1 MKDVFVE
8 DFESEPFTAAFRAYF
23 GEIGT
28 SARNWKM
35 LFRQMN
41 AERDTTRAIMRL
53 DGNTVIGFVM
63 FCRMELSCAF
73 FSETFGYIREL
84 WVDVPYRRAGH
95 GRHLL
100 AVAEE
105 YLAEQGIP
113 QIALCSTPGSE
124 TFYQKQGYTVS
135 DVLCSEGKY
144 VFTKKIARLE

>member
-8 DFESEPFTAAFRAYF
+8 DFESEPFTAAFRVYF

-28 SARNWKM
+28 SPRNWER

-41 AERDTTRAIMRL
+41 TERDTTRAIMRF
-53 DGNTVIGFVM
+53 DGNAVIGFVM
-63 FCRMELSCAF
+63 FCRIELSCAF

-95 GRHLL
+95 GHHLL

-105 YLAEQGIP
+105 YLAEQGVL

-124 TFYQKQGYTVS
+124 SFYQKQGYAVS
-135 DVLCSEGKY
+135 DVLCSEGKR
-144 VFTKKIARLE
+144 VFTKRTMRHE